1 MAEIRI
7 EGLGKL
13 YGGRQDEALAMAAD
27 GAAKG
32 DILAHTGCNL
42 ALCGIDMK
50 LHHGEI
56 TVIMGL
62 SGSGKSTLLRCLI
75 RLIDPS
81 FGAIR
86 FSGEDITRFTLPEL
100 RDFRRKTV
108 SMVFQNF
115 ALLPHK
121 TVLDNAAFGL
131 TLKGVKHREA
141 EARAALWLEKLG
153 LAGYEHARPATLSGG
168 MRQRVGLAR
177 ALACDTDVLLMD
189 EAFSALDPLIRAELQ
204 DQLLGLQH
212 ELGKTV
218 VFVTH
223 DIQEAMRLG
232 NRIAMMREGRLE
244 QFATPAELLAN
255 PATDYVARFVGQAE
269 SIR

>member
-1 MAEIRI
+1 MSEIRI

-13 YGGRQDEALAMAAD
+13 YGGRQGEALTMA
-27 GAAKG
+27 GAGASKG
-32 DILAHTGCNL
+32 EILARTGCNV
-42 ALCGIDMK
+42 ALCGIDMT
-50 LHHGEI
+50 LADGEI

-86 FSGEDITRFTLPEL
+86 FDGADITRFNLSEL
-100 RDFRRKTV
+100 REFRRRTA

-121 TVLDNAAFGL
+121 TVLANAAFGL
-131 TLKGVKHREA
+131 TLQGVRRREA
-141 EARAALWLEKLG
+141 EDRAAQWLGKLG
-153 LAGYEHARPATLSGG
+153 LAGYERALPATLSGG

-177 ALACDTDVLLMD
+177 ALACDPDVLLMD

-204 DQLLGLQH
+204 DQLLGLQR
-212 ELGKTV
+212 ELGKTI

-223 DIQEAMRLG
+223 DIQEALKLG
-232 NRIAMMREGRLE
+232 SRIAVMREGRLE
-244 QFATPAELLAN
+244 QFAAPAELLAN
-255 PATDYVARFVGQAE
+255 PATPYVARFVGQAE
-269 SIR
+269 PAR

>member
-13 YGGRQDEALAMAAD
+13 YGGKQAEARALAAE
-27 GAAKG
+27 GVAKA
-32 DILAHTGCNL
+32 DILARTGCSV
-42 ALCGIDMK
+42 ALSGID
-50 LHHGEI
+50 LTLASGEI
-56 TVIMGL
+56 SVIMGL

-86 FSGEDITRFTLPEL
+86 FDGADITTYSLAEL
-100 RDFRRKTV
+100 RAFRRRTA

-121 TVLDNAAFGL
+121 SVLANAAFGL
-131 TLKGVKHREA
+131 TLQGVRRREA
-141 EARAALWLEKLG
+141 EERAAQWLEQLG
-153 LAGYEHARPATLSGG
+153 LAGYERALPGALSGG

-177 ALACDTDVLLMD
+177 ALASDPQVLLMD

-204 DQLLGLQH
+204 DQLLGLQRD
-212 ELGKTV
+212 LGKTV

-223 DIQEAMRLG
+223 DIAEALKLG
-232 NRIAMMREGRLE
+232 NRIAVMREGRVE
-244 QFATPAELLAN
+244 QFASPAELLAN
-255 PATDYVARFVGQAE
+255 PATPYVARFVGQAE
-269 SIR
+269 GGR